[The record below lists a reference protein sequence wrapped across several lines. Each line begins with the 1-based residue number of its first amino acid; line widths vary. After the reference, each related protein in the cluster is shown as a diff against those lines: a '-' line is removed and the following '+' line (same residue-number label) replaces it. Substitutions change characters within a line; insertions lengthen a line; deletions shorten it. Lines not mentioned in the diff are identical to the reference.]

1 MRIGINARFL
11 LQGKLEGIGGYSLE
25 ILKKMVEAHPEDEFI
40 FFFDRPYSDEFILA
54 KNIIPVVLFPPARH
68 PFLWYLWFEW
78 AIPYGLK
85 KYKCDVF
92 FSPDNYLSL
101 RTKTPTVLVAH
112 DIAFKHFT
120 EGTPKLNIWYL
131 EFFNGRFYQ
140 KAKKIL
146 TVSTFVKEDLIKFYD
161 LKADKIDITYNGCKP
176 IFKPLSIDNQTIVKE
191 KYSKG
196 KPYFFYVGA
205 VHPRKN
211 VHRLIAAFDIFKAKT
226 NTEHQLLIAGR
237 FAWQTG
243 EVKSA
248 YEQAT
253 YKNDIVFLNYID
265 NDSLAQLMASAFAL
279 TYISL
284 FEGFGVPLIEAMNCD
299 VPVITA
305 NVSSM
310 PEVAG
315 DAGLCVSPTDTSAI
329 ADAMISLYENP
340 DLRQQLILKGR
351 VQREKFDW
359 GKSAEIVYRSLK
371 EVVASI

>member
-1 MRIGINARFL
+1 MVIGVNARFL
-11 LQGKLEGIGGYSLE
+11 LKGKLEGIGGYTLE
-25 ILKKMVEAHPEDEFI
+25 ILKKMVAAHSEDTFI
-40 FFFDRPYSDEFILA
+40 FFFDRPFAPEFILGE
-54 KNIIPVVLFPPARH
+54 NVVPVVLPPPARH
-68 PFLWYLWFEW
+68 ALLWYLWFEW

-101 RTKTPTVLVAH
+101 RTKVPTVMVSH
-112 DIAFKHFT
+112 DIAFKHFP
-120 EGTPKLNIWYL
+120 EGISKINAWYYNFFTPR
-131 EFFNGRFYQ
+131 FFQ
-140 KAKKIL
+140 KATKIIA
-146 TVSTFVKEDLIKFYD
+146 VSNAGQEDLVKFYNIE
-161 LKADKIDITYNGCKP
+161 KEKIAITYNACKP
-176 IFKPLSIDNQTIVKE
+176 IFKPLSAGNQTIVKNE
-191 KYSKG
+191 YSNG

-226 NTEHQLLIAGR
+226 NATHQLLIAGR

-248 YEQAT
+248 YEQAAH
-253 YKNDIVFLNYID
+253 KKDVIFLNYID
-265 NDSLAQLMASAFAL
+265 NEELAKLMASAFAL
-279 TYISL
+279 TYVSL

-315 DAGLCVSPTDTSAI
+315 EAGLCVSPTDTEAI
-329 ADAMISLYENP
+329 ADAMISLYESPNLRE
-340 DLRQQLILKGR
+340 DLIQKGR
-351 VQREKFDW
+351 LQREKFDW
-359 GKSAEIVYRSLK
+359 KKSAAIAYECLK
-371 EVVASI
+371 SAASI

>member
-11 LQGKLEGIGGYSLE
+11 LHGKLEGIGGYSLE
-25 ILKKMVEAHPEDEFI
+25 ILKKMVIAHPEDEFI
-40 FFFDRPYSDEFILA
+40 FFFDRSYSDEFILA
-54 KNIIPVVLFPPARH
+54 KNVTPVVLFPPARH

-101 RTKTPTVLVAH
+101 RTKVPTVIVSHDVA
-112 DIAFKHFT
+112 FEYFT
-120 EGTPKLNIWYL
+120 EGTPLLNIWYL
-131 EFFNGRFYQ
+131 KFFTARFYQ

-146 TVSTFVKEDLIKFYD
+146 VVSTSVKEDLIKFYD
-161 LKADKIDITYNGCKP
+161 TKKDKIDITYNACKP
-176 IFKPLSIDNQTIVKE
+176 IFKPLNTDNQAIVKE

-196 KPYFFYVGA
+196 NPYFFYIGA

-211 VHRLIAAFDIFKAKT
+211 VHRLIAAFDIFKTKT
-226 NTEHQLLIAGR
+226 NADHQLLIAGR

-248 YEQAT
+248 YDKAT

-279 TYISL
+279 TYVSL

-315 DAGLCVSPTDTSAI
+315 NAALCVSPTDISAI
-329 ADAMISLYENP
+329 ADAMISLHENP
-340 DLRQQLILKGR
+340 DLRQILIQKGR

-359 GKSAEIVYRSLK
+359 GKSATIVYDSLK
-371 EVVASI
+371 SLVTPS

>member
-1 MRIGINARFL
+1 MKIGVNARFL
-11 LQGKLEGIGGYSLE
+11 LQGKLEGIGGYTLE
-25 ILKKMVEAHPEDEFI
+25 ILKKMVATHPEDEFV
-40 FFFDRPYSDEFILA
+40 FFFDRPYADEFLLG
-54 KNIIPVVLFPPARH
+54 KNVTPVVLFPPARH
-68 PFLWYLWFEW
+68 AVLWYLWFEW

-101 RTKTPTVLVAH
+101 RTKVPTVLVSH
-112 DIAFKHFT
+112 DVAFKYFP
-120 EGTPKLNIWYL
+120 EGFSKINVIYQ
-131 EFFNGRFYQ
+131 EYFISRFYE

-146 TVSTFVKEDLIKFYD
+146 SVSEFTKEDLVKYYNISRE
-161 LKADKIDITYNGCKP
+161 KIAITYNACKP
-176 IFKPLSIDNQTIVKE
+176 IFKPLSTDNQAIVRE
-191 KYSKG
+191 KYSNG

-226 NTEHQLLIAGR
+226 NAEHKLLIAGR

-248 YEQAT
+248 YEAA
-253 YKNDIVFLNYID
+253 KHKEDVVFLNYID
-265 NDSLAQLMASAFAL
+265 NDSLVTLLASAFAL
-279 TYISL
+279 TYVSL

-315 DAGLCVSPTDTSAI
+315 EAGFCVTPTDVEAI
-329 ADAMISLYENP
+329 ANAMILLYEKP
-340 DLRQQLILKGR
+340 DLRQDLIQKGR
-351 VQREKFDW
+351 LQRKKFDW
-359 GKSAEIVYRSLK
+359 GKSAEIAYQALK
-371 EVVASI
+371 EVIY

>member
-1 MRIGINARFL
+1 MIIGINARFL
-11 LQGKLEGIGGYSLE
+11 LQGKLEGIGGYTLE
-25 ILKKMVEAHPEDEFI
+25 ILKKMIEAHPEDKFI
-40 FFFDRPYSDEFILA
+40 FFFDRPYSEEFVLG
-54 KNIIPVVLFPPARH
+54 KNVTPVVLFPPARH
-68 PFLWYLWFEW
+68 AILWYLWFEW

-101 RTKTPTVLVAH
+101 RTNIPTVIVSH
-112 DIAFKHFT
+112 DIAFKHFP
-120 EGTPKLNIWYL
+120 EGFSKINVWYH
-131 EFFNGRFYQ
+131 EFFTSRFYT

-146 TVSTFVKEDLIKFYD
+146 VVSKSVEEDLIKYYNIG
-161 LKADKIDITYNGCKP
+161 KEKIAITYNACKS
-176 IFKPLSIDNQTIVKE
+176 IFKPLSIDQQTNIKQ
-191 KYSKG
+191 KFSKG

-211 VHRLIAAFDIFKAKT
+211 VHRLIAAFDIFKEKT
-226 NTEHQLLIAGR
+226 NAEHQLLIAGR

-253 YKNDIVFLNYID
+253 FKENIVFLNYID
-265 NDSLAQLMASAFAL
+265 NDTLTELMASAFAL

-315 DAGLCVSPTDTSAI
+315 DAGLCVTPTDINDI
-329 ADAMISLYENP
+329 ASAMISLYQNP
-340 DLRQQLILKGR
+340 NLREDLIKKGR
-351 VQREKFDW
+351 IQREKFDW
-359 GKSAEIVYRSLK
+359 KKSAEIAYQNLRDAIV
-371 EVVASI
+371 I